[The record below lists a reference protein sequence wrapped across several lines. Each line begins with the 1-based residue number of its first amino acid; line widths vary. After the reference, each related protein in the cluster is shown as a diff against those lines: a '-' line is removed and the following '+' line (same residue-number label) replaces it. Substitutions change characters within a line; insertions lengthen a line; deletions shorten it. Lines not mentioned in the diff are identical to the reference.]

1 MKCGAGGPE
10 VRRSK
15 SHPSRGAWIEMVL
28 QLVPARRL
36 VPSHPSR
43 GAWIEI
49 FSPIRI
55 LLTSIKS
62 HPSRGA
68 WIEMRTGRPS
78 RRRARTVA
86 PLAGCVD

>member
-1 MKCGAGGPE
+1 MITPASGRTPRGVRGLKCGAGGPE

-15 SHPSRGAWIEMVL
+15 
-28 QLVPARRL
+28 
-36 VPSHPSR
+36 SHPSR